1 MVLVTSDVISLVGV
15 EGFGY
20 HGVLP
25 AERRDGQ
32 RFLVDVDL
40 HLDLAAAAADDDLL
54 ATVDYSQVAA
64 EIMAVVEGEPCQL
77 IETVAGRIA
86 QALLRFEQVTSVRV
100 TVHKPQAPIGVPF
113 RDVSVS
119 LVRAR

>member
-1 MVLVTSDVISLVGV
+1 LVGV

-32 RFLVDVDL
+32 RCLVDVDL